1 MQDYKF
7 KLVPSQGPFT
17 PYLEELEGNF
27 VKRPFSLVYRM
38 NITLVIIFEYWNW
51 FYKKKK
57 INKKS

>member
-38 NITLVIIFEYWNW
+38 NITLVIIFEYWYW

-57 INKKS
+57 